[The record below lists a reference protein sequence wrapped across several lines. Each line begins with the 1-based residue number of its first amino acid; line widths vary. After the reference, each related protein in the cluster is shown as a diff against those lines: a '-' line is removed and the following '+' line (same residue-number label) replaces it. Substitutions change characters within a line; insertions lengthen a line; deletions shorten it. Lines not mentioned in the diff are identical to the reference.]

1 MDTLGLGCGRSGQVR
16 GRTIGKEASESD
28 GDHLDEMASTC
39 GFKHVSGLEVFL
51 GGSAKACS
59 WPAAGGSAN
68 GTETRKAKLTE
79 RELATR
85 AVLKDVC
92 VSTRFC

>member
-16 GRTIGKEASESD
+16 GRTMGKEADSIVSESD

-51 GGSAKACS
+51 AGSAKACS

-68 GTETRKAKLTE
+68 RTETGKAKLLPKHPY
-79 RELATR
+79 RKGAR
-85 AVLKDVC
+85 D
-92 VSTRFC
+92 